1 LRKWHRVPDLN
12 ILISVYLIVKVDWLA
27 FFIKRVAFVQREKP
41 AGEEVVDEVDMDM
54 AAMMGFGGFGTS
66 KK

>member
-1 LRKWHRVPDLN
+1 MAERKKEEKEKKIKVKTEYGGDVRV
-12 ILISVYLIVKVDWLA
+12 
-27 FFIKRVAFVQREKP
+27 E
-41 AGEEVVDEVDMDM
+41 GEHEEEDM